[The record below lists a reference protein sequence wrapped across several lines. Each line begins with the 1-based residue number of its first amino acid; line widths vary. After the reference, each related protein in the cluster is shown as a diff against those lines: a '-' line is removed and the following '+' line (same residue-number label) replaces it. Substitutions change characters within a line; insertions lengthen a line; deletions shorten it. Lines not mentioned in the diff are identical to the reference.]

1 MDEADGIILITL
13 KDLGCEIEE
22 NETIKNFDSE
32 MVYKCILAY
41 LRVINEQKVINLTN
55 TLPKN
60 MSARVNACSLI
71 ANIIKDSGYRSE
83 LSYHNLL
90 YPNVNDIRKIFIF
103 LGQLLPK
110 KEVESG
116 GVNIQKLED
125 QICQYLQGCVKE
137 SWIPYFC
144 PFSKRI
150 PGNYSTATLFTT
162 TGGNLRIPSRGR
174 QLKVTPGLEQYY
186 SQYLEPLTLQ
196 TNRFED
202 IAPSVFEY
210 NLSIYA
216 EAQERDNEW
225 NNKGVS
231 SGMNPIDYRKNK
243 QKQVLSKM
251 NDSIRQSIIDG
262 GGNNQISSNCNSGD
276 SFLDIISEFR
286 GNSLDVGG
294 QFNRKKAFTNELNN
308 NNDNTTTTTTNTK
321 VETEIETEEQRQLK
335 RQAEIDALQ
344 SQIDQISES
353 IQLHNKEMLDF
364 LSLMRQSES
373 ENLEQDQQREV
384 LEKQY
389 KIKKKTFSLLDDA
402 EGNMKELQSLCNQ
415 TSSNLLEMS
424 AEWEKVRKPIIE
436 KYRSLKDKQTNQA
449 DETKSKLDR
458 IKEMR
463 VLIKK
468 LVSEVQQKDD
478 QFQQLQDQYKQA
490 PKDSNRSQYT
500 RRILETVK
508 NIKKQ
513 KVDIDKVLLDTKNL
527 QKEINTI
534 TDTAVRTFEL
544 VKDLLYNDAKKD
556 QTAKQAIKSFAII
569 DDKFQKLFKTIDETG
584 NFQNN
589 ILNLNSK
596 IEHVSQK
603 TNTLNSDRV
612 VQDLK
617 NIKSENQTLIKQI
630 KTLME
635 TKN

>member
-116 GVNIQKLED
+116 GVSIQKLED

-262 GGNNQISSNCNSGD
+262 GNNQISSNCNSGD

-308 NNDNTTTTTTNTK
+308 NNNNNDSTTSSTK

-344 SQIDQISES
+344 SQIDEISES

-402 EGNMKELQSLCNQ
+402 DGNMKELQSLCNQ

-424 AEWEKVRKPIIE
+424 GEWEKVRKPIIE
-436 KYRSLKDKQTNQA
+436 KYRSLKDKQNNQA

-463 VLIKK
+463 ILIKK

-617 NIKSENQTLIKQI
+617 NIKSENQSLIKQI
-630 KTLME
+630 KTLIE

>member
-13 KDLGCEIEE
+13 KDLGCEIE
-22 NETIKNFDSE
+22 NETIKDFDSE

-71 ANIIKDSGYRSE
+71 ANIIKDSGFRSE

-186 SQYLEPLTLQ
+186 NNYLEPLTLQ

-225 NNKGVS
+225 NNKGAS
-231 SGMNPIDYRKNK
+231 SGMNPIDYRKSK

-262 GGNNQISSNCNSGD
+262 GGSINNQIGAD
-276 SFLDIISEFR
+276 SFLDVIGEFR

-294 QFNRKKAFTNELNN
+294 QFNRKKAFTNELSNN
-308 NNDNTTTTTTNTK
+308 NNDGILSTGTK

-335 RQAEIDALQ
+335 RQTEIDALQ
-344 SQIDQISES
+344 SQIDEISDS
-353 IQLHNKEMLDF
+353 IQTYNKEMMDF

-373 ENLEQDQQREV
+373 ENLEQDQQREG

-424 AEWEKVRKPIIE
+424 SEWEKVRKPIIE
-436 KYRSLKDKQTNQA
+436 KYRSLKDKQNNQA

-468 LVSEVQQKDD
+468 LVSEVQQKDE

-569 DDKFQKLFKTIDETG
+569 DDKFQKLLEIINETG

-589 ILNLNSK
+589 ILTLNSK

-617 NIKSENQTLIKQI
+617 NIKSENQSLIKQI

-635 TKN
+635 VQN